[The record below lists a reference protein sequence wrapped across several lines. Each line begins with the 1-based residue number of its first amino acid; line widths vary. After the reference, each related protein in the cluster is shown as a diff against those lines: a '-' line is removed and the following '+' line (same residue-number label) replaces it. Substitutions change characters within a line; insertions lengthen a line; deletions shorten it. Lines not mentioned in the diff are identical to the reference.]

1 MTKRKL
7 RKNADISPPQSPHDG
22 IHTCSRG
29 CKKPGC
35 TRTLRETI
43 EEQDQQIE
51 ALKRDVLEKTTEIRN
66 LKEVVHE
73 LRISA
78 EDDLDSIE
86 TARFEIARL
95 QEHNEA
101 LCERMQ
107 DLNSEVFAASN
118 INGKLHMKRVHDLN
132 QMGGQCEEIARL
144 KAEVE
149 ELKSQPDPLTAYL
162 YADTL
167 RRDDIKTLK
176 AHIERLTKAG
186 DAMADRLMYQGYPA
200 TVPGWNAAKEGKQ
213 S

>member
-22 IHTCSRG
+22 IHTCSKG
-29 CKKPGC
+29 CKKQGC
-35 TRTLRETI
+35 NRTLRDTI
-43 EEQDQQIE
+43 EEQNQQIE
-51 ALKRDVLEKTTEIRN
+51 TLKRDVLEKAVELRN
-66 LKEVVHE
+66 LKEVVSD

-86 TARFEIARL
+86 AARIE
-95 QEHNEA
+95 N
-101 LCERMQ
+101 
-107 DLNSEVFAASN
+107 
-118 INGKLHMKRVHDLN
+118 
-132 QMGGQCEEIARL
+132 ARL

-186 DAMADRLMYQGYPA
+186 DAMLLALNKRDDFFDNSDKVKGISDWL
-200 TVPGWNAAKEGKQ
+200 AAKEGKQ